1 MGRMMMTEVT
11 LNGEKVSLNNYEL
24 EYEVLKYYTFK
35 WLDHKDKQ
43 RAVQETVDSF
53 GLHERMVKHICL

>member
-1 MGRMMMTEVT
+1 MMMTEVT
-11 LNGEKVSLNNYEL
+11 LKGKKVSLNNYEL
-24 EYEVLKYYTFK
+24 EYEVLKDYTFR

-43 RAVQETVDSF
+43 KAIEETAKSF

>member
-1 MGRMMMTEVT
+1 MMTEVT
-11 LNGEKVSLNNYEL
+11 LNGKKVSLNNYEL

-43 RAVQETVDSF
+43 KQYRKLLIALVYTKEW
-53 GLHERMVKHICL
+53 